1 MCGILGVVQNMP
13 IERKFFES
21 KILKLTHRGP
31 DHIETMFFHND
42 QVALGHSRLSIIDL
56 NVTGHQPMCNEDQTI
71 WVTYNGEIYNYIEL
85 RNKLIS
91 NGHSFKSN
99 SDTEVLIHGYEE
111 WGINGLV
118 DRIEGMF
125 AFGIWDSNKQ
135 KLLAARDRLGIK
147 PFYFLFE
154 NSTFSFASEIK
165 ALNFKKEID
174 HNSFADFLVYRFV
187 PSPQSIYK
195 NIKKLEPGTILEY
208 DKNLSELKIQKYWE
222 PNRFINNLKPNDFKE
237 EIEFLIRSSIRDTFH
252 SDVDVAVFLSGGYDS
267 TAILNFMPSEI
278 KNVSTFSVGFNNWKR
293 SEHLDARIVSQ
304 NFNTNHNELIFDNN
318 ISENMNEVA
327 HVFDEPLGGSSFL
340 AVQQLTK
347 FTSKSH
353 KVAIGGDGG
362 DEIFGG
368 YRWYQKILAQKSLD
382 LISLLTGKKYL
393 LKKYHQLMSWSDYS
407 YGELKTL
414 LNFSFDQD
422 DDLWIYKKFDSPN
435 FSNLKRLQNLDLCT
449 FLPEVIN
456 SKVDRTSM
464 YNSLEVRVPFQ
475 NHILVEKMLSLDESL
490 YFKNGVN
497 KILINQFLKGIVPD
511 SILNKKKQGFSVPIS
526 QKHNF
531 NFLLNGSLVKHGLI
545 NKKPL
550 EELIHYKNMK
560 KLWPL
565 EILENWHNT
574 WMIDK

>member
-1 MCGILGVVQNMP
+1 MCGILGVIQNKP
-13 IERKFFES
+13 IERGFFKN
-21 KILKLTHRGP
+21 KILKLKHRGP
-31 DHIETMFFHND
+31 DHIDTMFFHDD

-99 SDTEVLIHGYEE
+99 SDTEVIIHGYEE
-111 WGINGLV
+111 WGLKGLV
-118 DRIEGMF
+118 NRIEGMF
-125 AFGIWDSNKQ
+125 AFGIWDNNKQ
-135 KLLAARDRLGIK
+135 KLFAARDRLGIK
-147 PFYFLFE
+147 PFYFLYE
-154 NSTFSFASEIK
+154 NPTFSFASEIK

-174 HNSFADFLVYRFV
+174 QNSIADFLIYRFV

-195 NIKKLEPGTILEY
+195 NIKKLEPGTILEF
-208 DKNLSELKIQKYWE
+208 DKNLSDLKIEKYWQ
-222 PNRFINNLKPNDFKE
+222 PNSYINNLKPIDFKD
-237 EIEFLIRSSIRDTFH
+237 EIEFLIRSSVRDSFH

-267 TAILNFMPSEI
+267 TSILNFMPSEI

-304 NFNTNHNELIFDNN
+304 HFNTNHNEIIFDNN
-318 ISENMNEVA
+318 ISENINEVA
-327 HVFDEPLGGSSFL
+327 KVFDEPLGGSSFL

-368 YRWYQKILAQKSLD
+368 YRWYQKILSQRSLD
-382 LISLLTGKKYL
+382 AISLLIGKKYL

-414 LNFSFDQD
+414 LNFSFEQD
-422 DDLWIYKKFDSPN
+422 DDLWLYKKFDSPN

-456 SKVDRTSM
+456 TKVDRTSM
-464 YNSLEVRVPFQ
+464 YHSLEVRVPFQ
-475 NHILVEKMLSLDESL
+475 NHILVEKMLSLDENL
-490 YFKNGVN
+490 YFKKGVN
-497 KILINQFLKGIVPD
+497 KILINQFLKGNVPH
-511 SILNKKKQGFSVPIS
+511 SILNKKKQGFSVPIF

-531 NFLLNGSLVKHGLI
+531 TFLLNGSLVKHGLI

-550 EELIHYKNMK
+550 EKLIYYKNTK

-565 EILENWHNT
+565 EILENWYNT